1 MSPVSRG
8 VAEQLSGHRP
18 YLVRFASRHL
28 RDAAQVQDM
37 VQETLLAALQGAERF
52 ENKASVRTWLT
63 AILLRR
69 IADTLRQHHRRPM
82 VAADNHARH
91 GDAGGGG
98 FDDDESA
105 AAEPIDWVD
114 PQRRLESRQ
123 ALAAL
128 AQRLA
133 ALPPIAA
140 RVLALREFEGLSN
153 EAAARELGLTPHH
166 SAVLLHRARNRLRAE
181 LAPATPDSK
190 PAAPALA

>member
-1 MSPVSRG
+1 MSPASHG

-28 RDAAQVQDM
+28 RDAALVQDM

-69 IADTLRQHHRRPM
+69 IADSLRQHNRRPM
-82 VAADNHARH
+82 VTADTHARH
-91 GDAGGGG
+91 SDATGGG
-98 FDDDESA
+98 FDDDEPA
-105 AAEPIDWVD
+105 AAEPIDWID

-123 ALAAL
+123 SLAAL
-128 AQRLA
+128 AQGLA

-140 RVLALREFEGLSN
+140 RVLALREIEGLSN

-166 SAVLLHRARNRLRAE
+166 SAVLLHRARTRLRAE
-181 LAPATPDSK
+181 LARPTPNSA
-190 PAAPALA
+190 PGAPAFA